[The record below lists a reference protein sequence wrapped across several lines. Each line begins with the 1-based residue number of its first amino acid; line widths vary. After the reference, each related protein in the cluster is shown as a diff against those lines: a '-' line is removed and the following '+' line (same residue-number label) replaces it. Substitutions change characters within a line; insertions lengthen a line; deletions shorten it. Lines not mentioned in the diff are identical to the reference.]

1 MYDRMLH
8 AHSIYVATRISCAF
22 LLSDNTRSAD
32 VHEVNCMQTLIDR
45 LRMPRTN
52 MITEEDIRSIRA
64 GAVRVKLIND
74 GTATTDKRLSSTC
87 GVNYD
92 GAMNDDTYD
101 DIHTRTEMDSSNR
114 CYGYSSVPAAMSTV
128 TTPVLSMNTEL
139 YDCIMNG
146 SSGTPDILLQQPI
159 YYYGTPIHWIEAKVR
174 YFTA

>member
-1 MYDRMLH
+1 MLLH
-8 AHSIYVATRISCAF
+8 IACTYSLTY
-22 LLSDNTRSAD
+22 NNRSAD

-52 MITEEDIRSIRA
+52 MITEDDIRSIRA
-64 GAVRVKLIND
+64 GVVRVKLIND

-92 GAMNDDTYD
+92 SAVNDDTYD
-101 DIHTRTEMDSSNR
+101 DIDTRTELGSSYR
-114 CYGYSSVPAAMSTV
+114 CYSYSSVPAMWTV
-128 TTPVLSMNTEL
+128 TTPALSLNTRL